1 VGSGGIVPLSA
12 SLRRFETTVQV
23 DLKENQEISA
33 AEYRAHIQQSLKN
46 PSDFIS
52 EQATLIQNDDPNLT

>member
-1 VGSGGIVPLSA
+1 MQQRISSY
-12 SLRRFETTVQV
+12 RRFDTTNW
-23 DLKENQEISA
+23 LNQHAIQKIDA

-46 PSDFIS
+46 PSDIIS